1 MPSFDI
7 VSEVDKHEL
16 VNAVDQAM
24 REINNRFDFKGSSAD
39 ISLKDATLTL
49 LADSEFQIKQM
60 QPILYTKLSAR
71 GIDVAC
77 LEEAEITPLGKGVRQ
92 FSTVRQGVD
101 KELARKIVK
110 MIKESKIKVQ
120 AAIQGEQVRVTGKKR
135 DELQQIIAMLKQA
148 DLGLPLQYQN
158 FRE

>member
-16 VNAVDQAM
+16 VNAVDQAN
-24 REINNRFDFKGSSAD
+24 REISNRFDFKGSSAK
-39 ISLKDATLTL
+39 ISLNDATLTL
-49 LADSEFQIKQM
+49 VGDSEFQVQQM

-77 LEEAEITPLGKGVRQ
+77 LEEGELTPLGKGVRQ
-92 FSTVRQGVD
+92 FSTVRQGVE

-110 MIKESKIKVQ
+110 LIKESKIKVQ
-120 AAIQGEQVRVTGKKR
+120 AAIQGEQVRVSGKKR
-135 DELQQIIAMLKQA
+135 DELQQIIAMLKQT
-148 DLGLPLQYQN
+148 DIDLPLQYQN

>member
-16 VNAVDQAM
+16 VNAVDQTN
-24 REINNRFDFKGSSAD
+24 REISNRFDFKGSSAK
-39 ISLKDATLTL
+39 ISLAEQTLTL
-49 LADSEFQIKQM
+49 IGDSEFQVQQM
-60 QPILYTKLSAR
+60 QPILYTKLSSR

-77 LEEAEITPLGKGVRQ
+77 LEEGEITPLGKGVRQ

-110 MIKESKIKVQ
+110 LVKESKIKVQ
-120 AAIQGEQVRVTGKKR
+120 AAIQGEQVRVSGKKR
-135 DELQQIIAMLKQA
+135 DELQQIIAC
-148 DLGLPLQYQN
+148 
-158 FRE
+158 